1 MIFNEGVLIKIT
13 QQKSFP
19 RHSSFVF
26 SSQWPQKGNQQLPLQ
41 WLRQKQKKPDTY
53 VPELTA
59 ASEAAKLLRET
70 VAL

>member
-1 MIFNEGVLIKIT
+1 MAPK
-13 QQKSFP
+13 
-19 RHSSFVF
+19 
-26 SSQWPQKGNQQLPLQ
+26 
-41 WLRQKQKKPDTY
+41 RQPAAATTVAQTETKKPDTY